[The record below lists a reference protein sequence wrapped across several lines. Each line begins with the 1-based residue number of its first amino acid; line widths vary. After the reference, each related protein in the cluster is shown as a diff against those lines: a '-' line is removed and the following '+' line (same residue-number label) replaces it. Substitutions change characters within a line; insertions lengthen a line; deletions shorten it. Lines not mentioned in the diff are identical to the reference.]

1 MVAVSV
7 ERCLDIIPNKFKL
20 AIITMNRARSIL
32 LGNHTDIENT
42 KYTKKS
48 INKTL
53 REIEDNKLDLDLIEK
68 EIRKNLLINNLFS
81 KSFRLSSDDENIE
94 SENNVVDFNLK
105 DEDLSS
111 NLEDVI
117 DIEEDTEI
125 EDDVDIESE

>member
-42 KYTKKS
+42 KHTKKS

-53 REIEDNKLDLDLIEK
+53 CEIENNKLDLDLIEK
-68 EIRKNLLINNLFS
+68 EIRKNLLVNNLFS
-81 KSFRLSSDDENIE
+81 KSFKLSSEDENTDSE
-94 SENNVVDFNLK
+94 SNIIDFNLK

-111 NLEDVI
+111 NLEDGL
-117 DIEEDTEI
+117 DIEDDIEI
-125 EDDVDIESE
+125 EDEIDIESE

>member
-7 ERCLDIIPNKFKL
+7 ERCLDIIQNKFKL

-68 EIRKNLLINNLFS
+68 EIGKNLLINNLFS